1 MLPNIYE
8 TINVIKKA
16 NITDKRT
23 AKADFNVIN
32 FPPTKTLANII
43 IDANLPLQG
52 TKLFVTIANSLSLGE
67 SIILAETTPAAL
79 QPKPIHIVRTIFPW
93 DFAFLKILSKLK
105 AILGKYP
112 KSSRNVKSGKNI
124 AIGGNI
130 TATTQLRVLNI
141 PSTKIPLTNG

>member
-67 SIILAETTPAAL
+67 SIILAET
-79 QPKPIHIVRTIFPW
+79 KV
-93 DFAFLKILSKLK
+93 
-105 AILGKYP
+105 KYY
-112 KSSRNVKSGKNI
+112 
-124 AIGGNI
+124 
-130 TATTQLRVLNI
+130 
-141 PSTKIPLTNG
+141 